1 MKRSLTRRPIAL
13 LIFLLLP
20 LSVAAQNT
28 QNTQA
33 TKKPI
38 RFGLQVAQQQTT
50 VEELKAV
57 WQEAEALGFDTLWT
71 NDHLLP
77 SVGPADKIN
86 LEAWTLLAAMATVT
100 SKVQIGTMVSS
111 NTFRHPSV
119 LAKMATTVD
128 HLSNGRLILGIGFG
142 WFEREHEAFGVPF
155 PKMKERSERLAEALQ
170 LITALWSANPTAS
183 FSGKYYTLVDVP
195 FEPKPLQQPHPPILI
210 GGIGEK
216 RTLPLVAKYAN
227 MWNIPMLTPEQI
239 RVKSQVLERLCQE
252 IQRDCDEIER
262 SILTPVYIRTD
273 PAEVKTLLERIAGL
287 RGIPIEEARKMIL
300 AGTPEEIRQQMQAY
314 IDVGVTHFIVNL
326 RRPGLYDRDAV
337 RIFAKEVIP
346 ALKNN

>member
-1 MKRSLTRRPIAL
+1 MERMSSYPVAF
-13 LIFLLLP
+13 LIFLLSFPLP
-20 LSVAAQNT
+20 LSAQNT
-28 QNTQA
+28 KD

-38 RFGLQVAQQQTT
+38 KFGLQVAQQQTT
-50 VEELKAV
+50 VEELKEV

-77 SVGPADKIN
+77 SVGPSDKIN
-86 LEAWTLLAAMATVT
+86 LEAWTLLAAMATQT
-100 SKVQIGTMVSS
+100 SKIQIGTMVSS

-155 PKMKERSERLAEALQ
+155 PKMRERSERLAEALE

-183 FSGKYYTLVDVP
+183 FSGKYYNLVEVP
-195 FEPKPLQQPHPPILI
+195 FEPKPIQQPHPPILI

-216 RTLPLVAKYAN
+216 RTLPLVAKYAS
-227 MWNIPMLTPEQI
+227 MWNIPMLTPEKI
-239 RVKSQVLERLCQE
+239 RAKSQVLERLCQE
-252 IQRDCDEIER
+252 IKRDCDAIER
-262 SILTPVYIRTD
+262 SILTPVYIQTD

-287 RGIPIEEARKMIL
+287 RGISIEEARKMIL
-300 AGTPEEIRQQMQAY
+300 AGTPAEIRQQIQTY
-314 IDVGVTHFIVNL
+314 INVGVTHFIVNL

-337 RIFAKEVIP
+337 RIFAKEIIP
-346 ALKNN
+346 AFKSN